1 MAVALTAANIISF
14 TDSGQE
20 FRLDCVLTFSGTYT
34 NGGEDASALF
44 DLIDIKTSKFPKS
57 AFGVTSTG
65 ASLYLDTANKKIK
78 LFGGT
83 TPLVANA
90 PIVALAGAG
99 AGDVD
104 DGVHDY
110 AVGFT
115 SAAGTSAPGR
125 VASVTVANKAA
136 DGKVAGSAVPL
147 GPAGTTARVI
157 YRSKAGAHAL
167 YVQSTIADNT
177 TATFTDNVADAALTV
192 AAPTSSS
199 AAEFVGD
206 LTGITANA
214 TFWFKR
220 LI

>member
-1 MAVALTAANIISF
+1 MSVALTAANIISF

-20 FRLDCVLTFSGTYT
+20 FRLDCVLTFAGTYT

-44 DLIDIKTSKFPKS
+44 DLIEIKTSTFAKS

-90 PIVALAGAG
+90 PVVALAGAG
-99 AGDVD
+99 VGLVNN
-104 DGVHDY
+104 GVHDY

-125 VASVTVANKAA
+125 ISSVTVNDLSA
-136 DGKVAGSAVPL
+136 DGKIAVSAIPL
-147 GPAGTTARVI
+147 GPTGTTARVL
-157 YRSKAGAHAL
+157 YRSKANAHAL
-167 YVQSTIADNT
+167 FVHSTIADNT
-177 TATFTDNVADAALTV
+177 TETATDNTADASLTV

-206 LTGITANA
+206 LTGVTATA